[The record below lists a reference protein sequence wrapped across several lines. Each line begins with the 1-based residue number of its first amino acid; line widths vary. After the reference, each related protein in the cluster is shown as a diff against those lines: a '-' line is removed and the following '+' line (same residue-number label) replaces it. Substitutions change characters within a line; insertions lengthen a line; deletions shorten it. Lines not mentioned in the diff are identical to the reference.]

1 MTMKNQSAYRHTDC
15 REEYRSRLVRACDA
29 VSHVRSFDRVVLGH
43 ACAEPKSLVEA
54 LLGRAS
60 ELKGVEIVHM
70 LPINSSR
77 YCESL
82 YRESFRHNSFF
93 VGKSTRHAVNHGAAD
108 YTPCYFYQIPHL
120 FRDGTL
126 PVDVAMVMASPPDE
140 QGRMSLGI
148 SVDYTRGAA
157 LAARTVIAEINPNMP
172 DTGGSSYLSLDDVD
186 WLVESDDPLME
197 LPLPEAGPHDAAI
210 GGNVASLIKDGDCL
224 QIGFGSI
231 PEAVVRELSGKKD
244 LGIHSEL
251 ITDSIM
257 HLVESGVVTC
267 RRKNFKP
274 GKIIANLAMGTQR
287 LYEWLHRHPMV
298 EMHPV
303 DFTNDPFVIAR
314 NDNMVT
320 INSAIAVDLLGQVA
334 ADTIG
339 PRQYSGVG
347 GQVDF
352 VRGAAHSRGGRNI
365 IALPSA
371 TSDGKTSRIVC
382 ALERG
387 SAVTTSRHDVDY
399 IATEHGVVRL
409 KGLSSRQRS
418 RALIGIAGPA
428 FRDQLEEQCR
438 ELYGW

>member
-1 MTMKNQSAYRHTDC
+1 MTRKNQGAYRRVDWK
-15 REEYRSRLVRACDA
+15 RKYRDRLVRAGEA
-29 VSHVRSFDRVVLGH
+29 VKQVKSFDRVVLGH
-43 ACAEPKSLVEA
+43 ACAEPRSLVAA
-54 LLGRAS
+54 LLDRAG
-60 ELKGVEIVHM
+60 ELTGVEIVHM

-77 YCESL
+77 YCQSI
-82 YRESFRHNSFF
+82 YRGSFRHNSFF
-93 VGKSTRHAVNHGAAD
+93 VGTSTRQAVNGGLAD

-126 PVDVAMVMASPPDE
+126 PVDIAMIMVSPPDE

-157 LAARTVIAEINPNMP
+157 LSARFVIAEVNPNMP

-186 WLVESDDPLME
+186 LLVESGAPLME
-197 LPLPEAGPHDAAI
+197 LPLPGAGPNDQAI
-210 GGNVASLIKDGDCL
+210 GRNVASLIRDRDCL
-224 QIGFGSI
+224 QIGFGAI

-257 HLVESGVVTC
+257 HLVDRGVVTC
-267 RRKNFKP
+267 RKKNFKT
-274 GKIIANLAMGTQR
+274 GKIIANLAMGTKA
-287 LYEWLHRHPMV
+287 LYGWLHRNPMV

-303 DFTNDPFVIAR
+303 DFTNDPFVVAR

-320 INSAIAVDLLGQVA
+320 INSAISVDLLGQVA

-365 IALPSA
+365 IALPSV
-371 TSDGKTSRIVC
+371 TSDGRTSRIVC

-387 SAVTTSRHDVDY
+387 SAVTTNRHDVDY

-418 RALIGIAGPA
+418 HALIGIADPG
-428 FRDQLEEQCR
+428 FRDLLKEQCMQ
-438 ELYGW
+438 LYGW